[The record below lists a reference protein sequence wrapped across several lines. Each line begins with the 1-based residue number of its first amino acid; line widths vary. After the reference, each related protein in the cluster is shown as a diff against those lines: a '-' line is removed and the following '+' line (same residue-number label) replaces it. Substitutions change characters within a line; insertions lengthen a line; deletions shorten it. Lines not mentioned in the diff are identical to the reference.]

1 MMHSEICFS
10 WCYNNLYSRASIS
23 RQQIWFY
30 AVNKRRFYS
39 FEDKSFFHHLCAIPI
54 SIKSVL
60 NISYLFVISMSP
72 LLYKIKYICRNK
84 HCNITVIISSIT
96 RLIFCI
102 HAILLN
108 WSALNCDKF
117 RYFCKVTYIMQ
128 MIFDIYKGIKD
139 MLWHE
144 ECIPSYMMMKNS
156 KKAVCS

>member
-10 WCYNNLYSRASIS
+10 WWYNNLYSRASIS

-30 AVNKRRFYS
+30 AVNKRRFYN
-39 FEDKSFFHHLCAIPI
+39 FEDKCFFQHLCAIPI

-60 NISYLFVISMSP
+60 SISHLLF
-72 LLYKIKYICRNK
+72 ICRPFYIKFSKFVEIK
-84 HCNITVIISSIT
+84 HCNISVIISSIT
-96 RLIFCI
+96 RKVFCI
-102 HAILLN
+102 HAISLN